1 MDLAAIS
8 RKLWASWRQILVVH
22 GLFSAL
28 GFFVL
33 MPLFGVMLQA
43 VVELSGASAVADQ
56 DIARLLLSPL
66 GMAGLIILLGI
77 FLAILALEVAALLL
91 IVESNQAGQLAYP
104 MQAVRFSLANAPNI
118 FGLTWRLVLR
128 VLKVLLPY
136 LLVVA
141 VIAWIMLREHDI
153 NYYLAQKPREF
164 YLALAIAALPTAI
177 FLWVLGRR
185 LLAWALILP
194 LILFDS
200 CAPALAFAKSEELVV
215 GDRKSVVMGLLA
227 WVVMS
232 LVLAAV
238 PALFIDVGWG
248 WAVERSGAELS
259 AVLVLLVSIMAL
271 WLVLNF
277 IVSALS
283 LAALVAVITQLQLR
297 FLPDVYDRWAQ
308 RNNETPGGRSPVLS
322 PPILFALIVITGS
335 LALFIAWNRIQAIEF
350 EDDILV
356 IAHRGAAGKAP
367 ENTLASVRQA
377 VTDGADWVEIDVQE
391 TRDGKIVVVHDSDF
405 MKLANNP
412 LKVWEGDLAQIQQI
426 DIGSW
431 FDPAFAGER
440 APTLEQVLAE
450 TRDRATL
457 LIELKYYG
465 HDQALEQRVID
476 IVEAMDMSDQVK
488 TMSLKLQ
495 GVQKL
500 KQLRPDWTGG
510 LLAATAV
517 GDLSRLDA
525 DFLAVKS
532 TMASHGFIRRAQ
544 AQGKKVFVW
553 TVNDAMS
560 LSRWMSMGVDGVIT
574 DEPELANTV
583 LAQRAELEPA
593 ERLILSLALFFGK
606 PVPQRVYRDNSP

>member
-8 RKLWASWRQILVVH
+8 KKLGASWRQILVVH
-22 GLFSAL
+22 ALFSAL

-33 MPLFGVMLQA
+33 MPLFGVMLQMM
-43 VVELSGASAVADQ
+43 VGLSGASAVADQ

-66 GMAGLIILLGI
+66 GMVGLIVLLGL

-91 IVESNQAGQLAYP
+91 IVESHQTGQQANAV
-104 MQAVRFSLANAPNI
+104 QAVGFSVRNAPKI
-118 FGLTWRLVLR
+118 FGLAWRVVLR
-128 VLKVLLPY
+128 VLVVLLPY

-141 VIAWIMLREHDI
+141 VIAWVMLREYDI
-153 NYYLAQKPREF
+153 NYYLAQKPREL
-164 YLALAIAALPTAI
+164 YLALAIAALPTVV
-177 FLWVLGRR
+177 FLWLLGRR
-185 LLAWALILP
+185 LLVWALVLP
-194 LILFDS
+194 LTLFDS
-200 CAPALAFAKSEELVV
+200 CAPASAFTMSEQLVV
-215 GDRKSVVMGLLA
+215 GDRKSVVLGLLT
-227 WVVMS
+227 WVVLS
-232 LVLAAV
+232 LGLAAV
-238 PALFIDVGWG
+238 PALFLDLGWG
-248 WAVERSGAELS
+248 WAVERTGAELS
-259 AVLVLLVSIMAL
+259 TVLVLLASIMAL
-271 WLVLNF
+271 WFVLNF

-283 LAALVAVITQLQLR
+283 LAGLVAVITELQLR
-297 FLPDVYDRWAQ
+297 FLPEVYDRWAGK
-308 RNNETPGGRSPVLS
+308 NSGALGRRLAAVSPLLMFTA
-322 PPILFALIVITGS
+322 IAITGT
-335 LALFIAWNRIQAIEF
+335 ALLLVAWNRVQAIEF
-350 EDDILV
+350 EDDVLV

-377 VTDGADWVEIDVQE
+377 VIDGADWVEIDVQE
-391 TRDGKIVVVHDSDF
+391 TRDGKIVVIHDSDF
-405 MKLANNP
+405 MKLANRP
-412 LKVWEGDLAQIQQI
+412 MKVWEGDLAQIQQI

-431 FDPAFAGER
+431 FSPTFAGER
-440 APTLEQVLAE
+440 VPTLEQVLAE

-476 IVEAMDMSDQVK
+476 IVESMGMSDQVK

-510 LLAATAV
+510 LLAATAI

-532 TMASHGFIRRAQ
+532 SMASHGFIRRAQ
-544 AQGKKVFVW
+544 EQNKQVFVW
-553 TVNDAMS
+553 TVNDALS
-560 LSRWMSMGVDGVIT
+560 LSKWMSMGVDGVIT
-574 DEPELANTV
+574 DEPELARKV

-606 PVPQRVYRDNSP
+606 PVPPRVYRDNSP